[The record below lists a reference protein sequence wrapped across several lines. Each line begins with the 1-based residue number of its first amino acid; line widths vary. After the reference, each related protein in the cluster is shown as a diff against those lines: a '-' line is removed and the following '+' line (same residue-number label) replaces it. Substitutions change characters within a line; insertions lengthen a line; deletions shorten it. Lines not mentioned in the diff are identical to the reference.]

1 MKSVKMI
8 SIVLGG
14 LLLLVI
20 VLVIGGCGLLSWFM
34 ANFFCGN
41 DLMQEVYSPNN
52 EYRVVVFQRDCG
64 ATTGWSSQ
72 ISVLSSSTSLRG
84 QTGNVF
90 FAPGHPDWFSFKVKW
105 EDDSHIVIEHNGK
118 PIPELAETEF
128 RDFQIRYVENRE
140 GILPPRPFMPNELLL
155 PVVYFP
161 RGWTGE
167 EWRPLGPEEIKGSHE
182 NSPYMLYT
190 PPSAEYPT
198 AGHYVDRFDN
208 VDQAVEHFQF
218 QRIGLSENYS
228 KNCVPRS
235 GSISEETIFTSVYSD
250 RYFVGY
256 AEEPYSDGSGE
267 PTCQMIAQYDE
278 FYVQFKA
285 PISNDGLTYQ
295 QFNKLVRIIDQ
306 IMVQHL
312 QQ

>member
-1 MKSVKMI
+1 MKAVKKI

-14 LLLLVI
+14 LLLLAL
-20 VLVIGGCGLLSWFM
+20 VLVIGGCGLLLWFM
-34 ANFFCGN
+34 GNFFCGN
-41 DLMQEVYSPNN
+41 DLMQEVYSPNGEN
-52 EYRVVVFQRDCG
+52 RIVVFERNCG

-72 ISVLSSSTSLRG
+72 ISVLSSRTSLRG
-84 QTGNVF
+84 QTGNIF
-90 FAPGHPDWFSFKVKW
+90 FAPGHPDWFSFKVTW

-140 GILPPRPFMPNELLL
+140 GILPPRPFMPDELLL

-167 EWRPLGPEEIKGSHE
+167 EMRPLGPEEIKGSHE
-182 NSPYMLYT
+182 NSPYMHYT
-190 PPSAEYPT
+190 PPSVEYPI
-198 AGHYVDRFDN
+198 GSHYVHRYDN
-208 VDQAVEHFQF
+208 VEQAVERFQGE
-218 QRIGLSENYS
+218 QSELRKNYSVNCLPIGIPLSEESVFISDYS
-228 KNCVPRS
+228 EN
-235 GSISEETIFTSVYSD
+235 
-250 RYFVGY
+250 YFVGY
-256 AEEPYSDGSGE
+256 AEHRYSDGSGE
-267 PTCQMIAQYDE
+267 PACQMIAQYDE
-278 FYVQFKA
+278 FYIEFVA
-285 PISNDGLTYQ
+285 PVNEDGLTHE